1 MPSSKN
7 SGKRVRSA
15 KKKWT
20 RQRSKRSAP
29 NTTCRKV
36 EARRCGGVFFCR
48 GAGWTSREG
57 ADVNILAVTIVD
69 RRPRFRR
76 AHPSEMLP
84 DKREPLSER
93 RLVFVHQHIVRQDV
107 DGPADDALRRTCRDG
122 MAQILVSETCGC
134 QLAGHLVAVVI
145 DVAVRNDGYSVA
157 LHHFGDASNRRLLL
171 LVRHVV

>member
-1 MPSSKN
+1 MPSSKS
-7 SGKRVRSA
+7 SGKRARNA

-36 EARRCGGVFFCR
+36 EARRCGGLFFCR
-48 GAGWTSREG
+48 EAGWTSREC

-84 DKREPLSER
+84 DKREPLPKR

-107 DGPADDALRRTCRDG
+107 DGPPEDIVRSTPPDDLP
-122 MAQILVSETCGC
+122 QICIAELCGG
-134 QLAGHLVAVVI
+134 QLAFHRAQVRI
-145 DVAVRNDGYSVA
+145 DVAIRDDDSSAG
-157 LHHFGDASNRRLLL
+157 LDHASDIGHS
-171 LVRHVV
+171 LVLQLV